1 MQEKNQSRGSL
12 GIGASKP
19 QGESAQSCFFSA
31 LFLAKTFAEVLFS
44 AKICCTRTFDPSISL
59 QDLFWQFFTLT
70 TPLNICRPY
79 ICSEP
84 VCFVSL
90 LHKTQ
95 THLAQAGPWPSW
107 PRTSARGGSLGV
119 WTFRHLFYD
128 KRNKHKYYR
137 TIPHQ
142 LRGNTDII
150 YLSTTWPKFW
160 EQTFYANKVGSNF
173 HNICK
178 YNQKLLI
185 LRNMRITDCTLLMRG
200 TKRPFRCLDL
210 ISYKLGSHVQFY
222 IHCDKLGNSMGLK
235 REGGITLDFIF

>member
-1 MQEKNQSRGSL
+1 MLHQDIWSVHISPRFILTVFHIDNPIKHMSALYLQWTCLFCKFVTQNTNTLGPGRPLAVLAEDLSPGWIVGSL
-12 GIGASKP
+12 N
-19 QGESAQSCFFSA
+19 FSH
-31 LFLAKTFAEVLFS
+31 
-44 AKICCTRTFDPSISL
+44 I
-59 QDLFWQFFTLT
+59 
-70 TPLNICRPY
+70 
-79 ICSEP
+79 
-84 VCFVSL
+84 
-90 LHKTQ
+90 
-95 THLAQAGPWPSW
+95 
-107 PRTSARGGSLGV
+107 
-119 WTFRHLFYD
+119 FYD

-160 EQTFYANKVGSNF
+160 EQKFYANKVGSNF

-200 TKRPFRCLDL
+200 TERPFRCLDL

>member
-44 AKICCTRTFDPSISL
+44 PKICCTRTFDPSISL

-119 WTFRHLFYD
+119 WTFHTSFMTNETNISITVPYHISSEEIQTLYICQLHDQSFESKNFTQTKWD
-128 KRNKHKYYR
+128 QIF
-137 TIPHQ
+137 TISV
-142 LRGNTDII
+142 NITKN
-150 YLSTTWPKFW
+150 YSFCVTW
-160 EQTFYANKVGSNF
+160 G
-173 HNICK
+173 
-178 YNQKLLI
+178 
-185 LRNMRITDCTLLMRG
+185 
-200 TKRPFRCLDL
+200 
-210 ISYKLGSHVQFY
+210 
-222 IHCDKLGNSMGLK
+222 
-235 REGGITLDFIF
+235 